1 MGRDYQ
7 PPDFIGQRE
16 RLKGR
21 PSEQGTAYANQ
32 LHDPMSLAFVSA
44 RRASTATV
52 ADRAAEP
59 RQVYEMH
66 GRVFRLRSSELATMI
81 DVGKFRAIAVDDVR
95 EFSYDGNQARLR
107 PDIENLLRQRLVQIK
122 SVPHETKAARKLLA
136 LTSSGRRLLRNTKL
150 VQDKQILYDG
160 FGRPRDAHHDA
171 DLYRLYQ
178 RAAHKIERVGGC
190 NLHVILDYE
199 LKERVSKSLAKLH
212 SDCYSIPRE
221 QAIAASHELRWID
234 GKIPIPDVRIE
245 YDTADGDRARV
256 DLELVTNHYRLRN
269 LLEKVRAG
277 FSVYAYADDLP
288 TLRRILDQRELTA
301 EILSL

>member
-7 PPDFIGQRE
+7 PQDFISPNE
-16 RLKGR
+16 RHNEVIYDHGANPRSPSHDEILKGI
-21 PSEQGTAYANQ
+21 G
-32 LHDPMSLAFVSA
+32 
-44 RRASTATV
+44 STRHSSTTI
-52 ADRAAEP
+52 ADRPVEP
-59 RQVYEMH
+59 RQVYELS
-66 GRVFRLRSSELATMI
+66 GRIVRLRSSEVATMI
-81 DVGKFRAIAVDDVR
+81 DVGKFRAIDLDDLR
-95 EFSYDGNQARLR
+95 EFSYQGNQARLR
-107 PDIENLLRQRLVQIK
+107 PDIENLVRQRLVQIK

-136 LTSSGRRLLRNTKL
+136 LTSSGRRLLRKRRL
-150 VQDKQILYDG
+150 VHDKQILYDG

-178 RAAHKIERVGGC
+178 KAAHKIERVGGR

-199 LKERVSKSLAKLH
+199 LKDRVSKDLTKLH
-212 SDCYSIPRE
+212 SDCFSIPRE
-221 QAIAASHELRWID
+221 QAIAASHELRWVA

-245 YDTADGDRARV
+245 YETAEGGRARV

-269 LLEKVRAG
+269 LLEKVQAG

-288 TLRRILDQRELTA
+288 KLRRILDQRELTA